1 MKLKNLT
8 VLFLLVF
15 SLIGCS
21 SKMESGSLI
30 HDEQTGPKGPVAGE
44 RAIEIAYTEKE
55 LEHLWSDF
63 NFDENRPDIDFD
75 ESAILIAHTMEN
87 SCPKEIDRFEL
98 SEDGF
103 KLSIETVPDG
113 DGCDDIGF
121 LKSFVFTIEK
131 SKLEK
136 VKIVYFEGEPFD
148 LNFN

>member
-1 MKLKNLT
+1 MKAINRAI
-8 VLFLLVF
+8 LFLLVF
-15 SLIGCS
+15 SLVGCN

-44 RAIEIAYTEKE
+44 RAIEIAYTEEE

-63 NFDENRPDIDFD
+63 NFNENQPDIDFD
-75 ESAILIAHTMEN
+75 ESAILFAHTMEN
-87 SCPKEIDRFEL
+87 SCPKDIERFEL
-98 SEDGF
+98 SEDGTN
-103 KLSIETVPDG
+103 LSIETVPDG

-136 VKIVYFEGEPFD
+136 VKTVYFEGESFD
-148 LNFN
+148 LE

>member
-1 MKLKNLT
+1 MKAINRVILI
-8 VLFLLVF
+8 LLVF

-21 SKMESGSLI
+21 SKLVSGSPI
-30 HDEQTGPKGPVAGE
+30 HDEQTGPEGPEAGE
-44 RAIEIAYTEKE
+44 RTIEIAYTAEE

-63 NFDENRPDIDFD
+63 NFNENRPDIDFD

-87 SCPKEIDRFEL
+87 SCPKDIDRFEL
-98 SEDGF
+98 SEDGS

-113 DGCDDIGF
+113 DGCDDIGI

-136 VKIVYFEGEPFD
+136 VDTVYFEGEPFD
-148 LNFN
+148 LEF

>member
-1 MKLKNLT
+1 MKAINRAILIW
-8 VLFLLVF
+8 LVF
-15 SLIGCS
+15 SLIGCN
-21 SKMESGSLI
+21 SKLVSGSLI

-55 LEHLWSDF
+55 LEHLWRDF
-63 NFDENRPDIDFD
+63 NFNENRPDINFD

-87 SCPKEIDRFEL
+87 SCPKDIERFEL
-98 SEDGF
+98 SEDGT

-136 VKIVYFEGEPFD
+136 VKTVYFEGEPFD
-148 LNFN
+148 LKF

>member
-8 VLFLLVF
+8 VLILLVF

-21 SKMESGSLI
+21 SKFVSGSLI

-44 RAIEIAYTEKE
+44 RAIEIAYTAKE
-55 LEHLWSDF
+55 FEHLWSDF
-63 NFDENRPDIDFD
+63 NFNENQPDIDFD

-87 SCPKEIDRFEL
+87 SCPMNIERFEL
-98 SEDGF
+98 SEDGT
-103 KLSIETVPDG
+103 KLTIETAPDGDG

-136 VKIVYFEGEPFD
+136 VKTVYFEGEPFD
-148 LNFN
+148 M